1 MKKTLGAVFMCS
13 IMACSL
19 LAENQPETKD
29 TKYDEMV
36 KSALVG
42 TGNNYRLKTVIEKI
56 KKGKEN
62 VYIAAIGGSVTE
74 GAGPADFRDGYAY
87 QFFKAVK
94 STFAPDGGKKVYF
107 NNAGLSG
114 TPSLL
119 GKLRYQTDVVEVL
132 GHEPDLLIVE
142 FAVNDGGEEVFN
154 QSFEGIVRDAL
165 LANPEC
171 AVIALYS
178 AATYGNTA
186 ANKKKVASHYQ
197 ISQIDMLPVV
207 NDAIKNGTFK
217 KEDYYADYVHPT
229 KYGHTLMSDS
239 LLYLLKTVDNA
250 KKDKKVNVPSET
262 AVKKALTNVV
272 RILDNDDNVKITK
285 GNFDSTDASCQTLK
299 KTNKSDFP
307 VNWHKKQNSSSSEPL
322 VLNLKCKAFILT
334 YKVQGNWMSEKFG
347 KAEVYVDG
355 KLAGTYDGGAEGGWN
370 NCEARVLFNGTESR
384 EHKIEVK
391 MHPDSEKLGFTIVAM
406 GYIE

>member
-1 MKKTLGAVFMCS
+1 MSVVIAGNVAAKPLPGNNDA
-13 IMACSL
+13 
-19 LAENQPETKD
+19 D
-29 TKYDEMV
+29 YDKLV
-36 KSALVG
+36 KSALVDV
-42 TGNNYRLKTVIEKI
+42 GNNYRLKTVIEKI
-56 KKGKEN
+56 KKGDK

-74 GAGPADFRDGYAY
+74 GAGPDNFRDGYAY
-87 QFFKAVK
+87 QFFNAVK
-94 STFAPDGGKKVYF
+94 STFAPDGGKNVYF

-119 GKLRYQTDVVEVL
+119 GKLRYQSDVVDVL
-132 GHEPDLLIVE
+132 GHEPDILIVE

-165 LANPEC
+165 LANPDC

-197 ISQIDMLPVV
+197 IPQIDMLPVV
-207 NDAIKNGTFK
+207 NDAITNGTFK
-217 KEDYYADYVHPT
+217 KEEFYADYVHPT
-229 KYGHTLMSDS
+229 KYGHTLMRDS
-239 LLYLLKTVDNA
+239 LMNLLKTVDVA
-250 KKDKKVNVPSET
+250 EKDKKVSVPSET
-262 AVKKALTNVV
+262 AEKKALTNVV
-272 RILDNDDNVKITK
+272 RILGDDANVKITK
-285 GNFDSTDASCQTLK
+285 GSFDSTDASCQTLK

-307 VNWHKKQNSSSSEPL
+307 VNWHKKQSSSSSEPL

-334 YKVQGNWMSEKFG
+334 YKVQGGWMSEKFG

-355 KLAGTYDGGAEGGWN
+355 KLAGTYDGGAKGGWN
-370 NCEARVLFNGTESR
+370 NCEARVLFNGTEAS

>member
-1 MKKTLGAVFMCS
+1 MSVIL
-13 IMACSL
+13 ACSMTS
-19 LAENQPETKD
+19 EPTFERDSDDYQK
-29 TKYDEMV
+29 MV
-36 KSALVG
+36 KSALVD

-56 KKGKEN
+56 KKGDK

-74 GAGPADFRDGYAY
+74 GAGPQDFKDGYAY

-94 STFAPDGGKKVYF
+94 KEFAPDGGKNVYF

-119 GKLRYQTDVVEVL
+119 GRLRYKSDVVDVL
-132 GHEPDLLIVE
+132 GHKPDLLIVE

-272 RILDNDDNVKITK
+272 RILGDDDNVKITK
-285 GNFDSTDASCQTLK
+285 GSFDSTDDSCQTLK

-370 NCEARVLFNGTESR
+370 NCEARVLFNGTEAR